1 MYKKNSLGLNVER
14 SMQKLNPVFI
24 LVNPQMA
31 ENIGAA
37 ARAMLNFG
45 FSNLRLV
52 SPRENHLSDRAL
64 AMAAGAGKVLDQAK
78 VFENLADAC
87 KDLNEVLATSA
98 RERYKYKDV
107 IDPIMG
113 CDTILQSCSSGLK
126 VGILFGGE
134 RAGLSNED
142 LFLAKKLIRVPSNPE
157 FSSLNLAQSVLLISY
172 QLNVWSLKQNEE
184 IIQTNV
190 SVTKANYE
198 EMQAFATKL
207 ENELDKKNFFYP
219 EGKKKRMKTRL
230 RKLIYGL
237 ELSKEDVKI
246 FHGMLKSLVKKN

>member
-1 MYKKNSLGLNVER
+1 MH
-14 SMQKLNPVFI
+14 KLNPVFI
-24 LVNPQMA
+24 LVKPQMA
-31 ENIGAA
+31 ENIGAV

-45 FSNLRLV
+45 FQNLRLV

-64 AMAAGAGKVLDQAK
+64 AMASGAGRVLDKAQ
-78 VFENLADAC
+78 VFENLGDAC
-87 KDLNEVLATSA
+87 KDLNEILATSA
-98 RERYKYKDV
+98 RDRYKYKDV
-107 IDPIMG
+107 VDPIIG
-113 CDTILQSCSSGLK
+113 CDTIFQSCSEGYK

-142 LFLAKKLIRVPSNPE
+142 LFLAKKLIRVPSNPM

-172 QLNVWSLKQNEE
+172 QLNDCYLKQNKEPP
-184 IIQTNV
+184 QTDV

-198 EMQAFATKL
+198 EMQVLATKL
-207 ENELDKKNFFYP
+207 EDELDKKRFFYP

-237 ELSKEDVKI
+237 ELNKEDVKI
-246 FHGMLKSLVKKN
+246 FHGVLKALIKKN

>member
-1 MYKKNSLGLNVER
+1 
-14 SMQKLNPVFI
+14 MQKLNPVFI
-24 LVNPQMA
+24 LVNPQLA

-45 FSNLRLV
+45 FLNLRLV
-52 SPRENHLSDRAL
+52 GPRENHLSAKAL
-64 AMAAGAGKVLDQAK
+64 AMAAGAGRVLDHAQ
-78 VFENLADAC
+78 VFENVADAC

-98 RERYKYKDV
+98 RDRYKYKDV

-113 CDTILQSCSSGLK
+113 CDNIFQSCASGFK

-142 LFLAKKLIRVPSNPE
+142 LFLAKKLIRIPSNPI

-172 QLNVWSLKQNEE
+172 QLNVCFLEKNEE
-184 IIQTNV
+184 SSHTDPPIK
-190 SVTKANYE
+190 KANYE
-198 EMQAFATKL
+198 EIQALAMRL
-207 ENELDKKNFFYP
+207 ENELDKKKFFYP

-237 ELSKEDVKI
+237 ELSKEDIKI
-246 FHGMLKSLVKKN
+246 FHGVLKALIKKN

>member
-1 MYKKNSLGLNVER
+1 
-14 SMQKLNPVFI
+14 MQKLNPVFI

-45 FSNLRLV
+45 FLNLRLV
-52 SPRENHLSDRAL
+52 RPRENHLSDRAL
-64 AMAAGAGKVLDQAK
+64 AMAAGAGRVLDQAQ
-78 VFENLADAC
+78 VFKNVADAC

-98 RERYKYKDV
+98 RDRYKYKDV

-113 CDTILQSCSSGLK
+113 CNTIFQSCISGFK

-134 RAGLSNED
+134 RTGLSNED
-142 LFLAKKLIRVPSNPE
+142 LFVAKKLIRIPSNPI

-172 QLNVWSLKQNEE
+172 QLNVCSLKKNAKASHN
-184 IIQTNV
+184 NV
-190 SVTKANYE
+190 PISKANYE
-198 EMQAFATKL
+198 EMQAFATRL
-207 ENELDKKNFFYP
+207 ETELDKKNFFYP

-237 ELSKEDVKI
+237 ELNKEDVKI
-246 FHGMLKSLVKKN
+246 FHGVLKALIKKN

>member
-1 MYKKNSLGLNVER
+1 
-14 SMQKLNPVFI
+14 
-24 LVNPQMA
+24 MA
-31 ENIGAA
+31 ENMGAV

-45 FSNLRLV
+45 FLNLRLV
-52 SPRENHLSDRAL
+52 NPRENHLSDRAL
-64 AMAAGAGKVLDQAK
+64 SMAAGAGRVLDHAQ

-98 RERYKYKDV
+98 RDRYKYKDV
-107 IDPIMG
+107 VDPIVG
-113 CDTILQSCSSGLK
+113 CDTIFQNCARGYK

-142 LFLAKKLIRVPSNPE
+142 LFLAKKLIRIPSNPI
-157 FSSLNLAQSVLLISY
+157 FSSLNLAQSVLLICY
-172 QLNVWSLKQNEE
+172 QLNICSIEKN
-184 IIQTNV
+184 INIAQTKL
-190 SVTKANYE
+190 SDTKANYE
-198 EMQAFATKL
+198 EIQAFVTKL
-207 ENELDKKNFFYP
+207 EKELDKQKFFHP

-246 FHGMLKSLVKKN
+246 FQGVLKSLVRKD

>member
-1 MYKKNSLGLNVER
+1 
-14 SMQKLNPVFI
+14 MQKLNPVFI

-31 ENIGAA
+31 ENIGAS

-45 FSNLRLV
+45 FLNLRLV
-52 SPRENHLSDRAL
+52 SPRENHLSERAL
-64 AMAAGAGKVLDQAK
+64 AMAAGAGRVLDNAQ
-78 VFENLADAC
+78 VFENVADAC

-107 IDPIMG
+107 VDPISG
-113 CDTILQSCSSGLK
+113 CDTIFHSSASGFK

-142 LFLAKKLIRVPSNPE
+142 LFLAKKLIRIPSNPI

-172 QLNVWSLKQNEE
+172 QLNVHALEKSQGLSQAD
-184 IIQTNV
+184 V
-190 SVTKANYE
+190 PVTRANYE
-198 EMQAFATKL
+198 EMQAFAKRL
-207 ENELDKKNFFYP
+207 EDELDNKKFFYP

-237 ELSKEDVKI
+237 ELNKEDVKI
-246 FHGMLKSLVKKN
+246 FHGVLKALIKKN

>member
-1 MYKKNSLGLNVER
+1 MN
-14 SMQKLNPVFI
+14 KLNPVFI

-31 ENIGAA
+31 ENIGAV

-45 FSNLRLV
+45 FQNLRLV
-52 SPRENHLSDRAL
+52 NPRENHLSDRAL
-64 AMAAGAGKVLDQAK
+64 AMAAGAGRVLDQAQ
-78 VFENLADAC
+78 VFENLGDAC

-107 IDPIMG
+107 VDPIIG
-113 CDTILQSCSSGLK
+113 CDTIFQNCAKGYK

-142 LFLAKKLIRVPSNPE
+142 LFLAKRLIRIPSNPI
-157 FSSLNLAQSVLLISY
+157 FSSLNLAQSVLLICY
-172 QLNVWSLKQNEE
+172 QLNVCFIEKSESSSQAD
-184 IIQTNV
+184 V
-190 SVTKANYE
+190 SITKANYE
-198 EMQAFATKL
+198 EMQAFATRL
-207 ENELDKKNFFYP
+207 ENELDKKKFFYP

-237 ELSKEDVKI
+237 ELNKEDVKI
-246 FHGMLKSLVKKN
+246 FHGVLKALIKKN

>member
-1 MYKKNSLGLNVER
+1 MHN
-14 SMQKLNPVFI
+14 LNPVFI

-31 ENIGAA
+31 ENIGAV

-45 FSNLRLV
+45 FQNLRLV

-64 AMAAGAGKVLDQAK
+64 AMAAGAGRVLDQAQ
-78 VFENLADAC
+78 VFKNLGDAC

-98 RERYKYKDV
+98 RDRYKYKDV
-107 IDPIMG
+107 VDPKIG
-113 CDTILQSCSSGLK
+113 CDTIYQSCAKGYK

-142 LFLAKKLIRVPSNPE
+142 LFLAKRLIRIPSNPI
-157 FSSLNLAQSVLLISY
+157 FSSLNLAQSVLLICY
-172 QLNVWSLKQNEE
+172 QLNICFLGAGVE
-184 IIQTNV
+184 V
-190 SVTKANYE
+190 SQSELSDTKANYDE
-198 EMQAFATKL
+198 IQALVMRL
-207 ENELDKKNFFYP
+207 EYELDKQEFFYP

-246 FHGMLKSLVKKN
+246 FHGVLKSLVKRE

>member
-1 MYKKNSLGLNVER
+1 MSKKNSLGLNVER
-14 SMQKLNPVFI
+14 LKLKMNPVFI

-45 FSNLRLV
+45 FLNLRLV
-52 SPRENHLSDRAL
+52 CPRENHLSDRAL
-64 AMAAGAGKVLDQAK
+64 AMAAGAGRVLDQAQLFDS
-78 VFENLADAC
+78 VTDAC

-107 IDPIMG
+107 IDPIMA
-113 CDTILQSCSSGLK
+113 CDTIFHSCASGLR

-142 LFLAKKLIRVPSNPE
+142 LFLAKKLIRIPSNPS

-172 QLNVWSLKQNEE
+172 QLNVCFLGKDKEYS
-184 IIQTNV
+184 QTDAPI
-190 SVTKANYE
+190 TKANYE
-198 EMQAFATKL
+198 EMQAFATRL
-207 ENELDKKNFFYP
+207 ERELDRKKFFYP

-237 ELSKEDVKI
+237 ELNKEDVKI
-246 FHGMLKSLVKKN
+246 FHGVLKSLIKNN

>member
-1 MYKKNSLGLNVER
+1 
-14 SMQKLNPVFI
+14 MQKLNPVFI

-31 ENIGAA
+31 ENIGAT

-45 FSNLRLV
+45 FLNLRLV

-64 AMAAGAGKVLDQAK
+64 AMAAGAGRVLDQAQ
-78 VFENLADAC
+78 VFKNVADAC

-107 IDPIMG
+107 VDPIMG
-113 CDTILQSCSSGLK
+113 CSSIFQSCASGFK

-134 RAGLSNED
+134 RAGLSNDD
-142 LFLAKKLIRVPSNPE
+142 LFLAKKLIRIPSNPI

-172 QLNVWSLKQNEE
+172 QLNLCFLQKNEKSSY
-184 IIQTNV
+184 TDAPL
-190 SVTKANYE
+190 TKANYE
-198 EMQAFATKL
+198 EIHAFATRL
-207 ENELDKKNFFYP
+207 ENELDKKKFFYP

-237 ELSKEDVKI
+237 ELNKEDVKI
-246 FHGMLKSLVKKN
+246 FHGVVKSLVKKN

>member
-1 MYKKNSLGLNVER
+1 
-14 SMQKLNPVFI
+14 MQKLNPVFI

-31 ENIGAA
+31 ENIGAT

-45 FSNLRLV
+45 FLNLRLV

-64 AMAAGAGKVLDQAK
+64 AMAAGAGKVLDQAQ
-78 VFENLADAC
+78 VFKNVADAC

-107 IDPIMG
+107 VGPIMG
-113 CDTILQSCSSGLK
+113 CDAIFQSCISGVK

-142 LFLAKKLIRVPSNPE
+142 LFLAKKLIRIPSNPI

-172 QLNVWSLKQNEE
+172 QLNVCSLKKNAGSSQN
-184 IIQTNV
+184 NV
-190 SVTKANYE
+190 PISKANYE
-198 EMQAFATKL
+198 EMQAFAKRL

-237 ELSKEDVKI
+237 ELNKEDVKI
-246 FHGMLKSLVKKN
+246 FHGVLKALTKKS

>member
-1 MYKKNSLGLNVER
+1 
-14 SMQKLNPVFI
+14 MQKLNPVFI

-45 FSNLRLV
+45 FLNLRLV
-52 SPRENHLSDRAL
+52 SPREDHLSDRAL

-107 IDPIMG
+107 MDPKTG
-113 CDTILQSCSSGLK
+113 CDTIVQSCANGFK
-126 VGILFGGE
+126 VGVLFGGE

-142 LFLAKKLIRVPSNPE
+142 LFLAKKLIRVPTNPV

-172 QLNVWSLKQNEE
+172 QLNVCSIKQNKESSR
-184 IIQTNV
+184 TNV
-190 SVTKANYE
+190 SITKANYQ
-198 EMQAFATKL
+198 EMQAFATRL
-207 ENELDKKNFFYP
+207 ENELDKNKFFYP

-246 FHGMLKSLVKKN
+246 FHGVLKSLIKRK

>member
-1 MYKKNSLGLNVER
+1 
-14 SMQKLNPVFI
+14 
-24 LVNPQMA
+24 MA
-31 ENIGAA
+31 ENMGAV

-45 FSNLRLV
+45 FLNLRLV

-64 AMAAGAGKVLDQAK
+64 AMAAGAGRVLDQAQ

-87 KDLNEVLATSA
+87 KDINEVLATSA
-98 RERYKYKDV
+98 RDRYKYKDV
-107 IDPIMG
+107 VDPIVG
-113 CDTILQSCSSGLK
+113 CDTIFNTCARGYK

-142 LFLAKKLIRVPSNPE
+142 LFLAKKLIRIPSNPI
-157 FSSLNLAQSVLLISY
+157 FSSLNLAQSVLLICY
-172 QLNVWSLKQNEE
+172 QLNSCSIGKNANIVQAE
-184 IIQTNV
+184 I
-190 SVTKANYE
+190 SDTKANYE
-198 EMQAFATKL
+198 EIQAFVTKL
-207 ENELDKKNFFYP
+207 EKELDIKNFFHP

-246 FHGMLKSLVKKN
+246 FQGVLKSLVKKD

>member
-1 MYKKNSLGLNVER
+1 MYKKNSLVLNVEN

-45 FSNLRLV
+45 FTNLRLV

-64 AMAAGAGKVLDQAK
+64 AMAAGAGRVLDQAQ
-78 VFENLADAC
+78 VFENVADAC

-98 RERYKYKDV
+98 RDRYKYKDV
-107 IDPIMG
+107 QDPIMG
-113 CDTILQSCSSGLK
+113 CDTIFQSCISGNK

-142 LFLAKKLIRVPSNPE
+142 LFLAKKLIKIPSNPL

-172 QLNVWSLKQNEE
+172 QLNIFFLEK
-184 IIQTNV
+184 NV
-190 SVTKANYE
+190 ESTYINHPVPKANYE
-198 EMQAFATKL
+198 EMQAFVMRL
-207 ENELDKKNFFYP
+207 ENELDKREFFYP

-246 FHGMLKSLVKKN
+246 FHGVLRALIKKE

>member
-1 MYKKNSLGLNVER
+1 
-14 SMQKLNPVFI
+14 
-24 LVNPQMA
+24 MA
-31 ENIGAA
+31 ENMGAV

-45 FSNLRLV
+45 FLNLRLV
-52 SPRENHLSDRAL
+52 NPRENHLSDRAL
-64 AMAAGAGKVLDQAK
+64 SMAAGAGRGLDQAQ

-98 RERYKYKDV
+98 RDRYKYKDV
-107 IDPIMG
+107 VDPIVG
-113 CDTILQSCSSGLK
+113 CDTIFQNCARGYK

-142 LFLAKKLIRVPSNPE
+142 LFLAKKLIRIPSNPI
-157 FSSLNLAQSVLLISY
+157 FSSLNLAQSVLLICY
-172 QLNVWSLKQNEE
+172 QLNICSIEKNINIAQAKL
-184 IIQTNV
+184 
-190 SVTKANYE
+190 SDTKANYE
-198 EMQAFATKL
+198 EIQAFVTKL
-207 ENELDKKNFFYP
+207 EKELDKQKFFHP

-246 FHGMLKSLVKKN
+246 FQGVLKSLVRKD

>member
-1 MYKKNSLGLNVER
+1 
-14 SMQKLNPVFI
+14 MQKLNPVFI

-45 FSNLRLV
+45 FLNLRLV
-52 SPRENHLSDRAL
+52 GPRENHLSDRAL
-64 AMAAGAGKVLDQAK
+64 AMAAGAGRVLDQAQ
-78 VFENLADAC
+78 VFDNVSDAC

-98 RERYKYKDV
+98 RARYKYKDV
-107 IDPIMG
+107 LDPIMG
-113 CDTILQSCSSGLK
+113 CNNIYQSCISGVK

-142 LFLAKKLIRVPSNPE
+142 LFLAKKLIRIPSNPI
-157 FSSLNLAQSVLLISY
+157 FSSLNLAQSVLLIAY
-172 QLNVWSLKQNEE
+172 QLNIFSIEKNTEPSQNN
-184 IIQTNV
+184 IPI
-190 SVTKANYE
+190 SKANYE
-198 EMQAFATKL
+198 EMQAFAMRL
-207 ENELDKKNFFYP
+207 ESELDKKKFFFP

-237 ELSKEDVKI
+237 ELSKEDIKI
-246 FHGMLKSLVKKN
+246 FHGVLKALIKKN

>member
-1 MYKKNSLGLNVER
+1 MYKKNSLVLNVEN

-45 FSNLRLV
+45 FLNLRLV

-64 AMAAGAGKVLDQAK
+64 AMAAGAGRVLDQAE
-78 VFENLADAC
+78 VFKNVADAC

-98 RERYKYKDV
+98 RDRYKYKDV
-107 IDPIMG
+107 VDPIAG
-113 CDTILQSCSSGLK
+113 CDTIFKSCISGLK

-142 LFLAKKLIRVPSNPE
+142 LFLAKKLIRIPSNPM

-172 QLNVWSLKQNEE
+172 QLNVFSLEKNIKFSQ
-184 IIQTNV
+184 IDVPI
-190 SVTKANYE
+190 TKANYE
-198 EMQAFATKL
+198 EMQAFAMRL
-207 ENELDKKNFFYP
+207 ENELDKKKFFYP

-246 FHGMLKSLVKKN
+246 FHGVLKALIKKK